1 MLLRR
6 GGKEEDASEA
16 ILFRIAHLE
25 VGWPWEGTFDLPI
38 VVAVQW
44 KVFGAGSS
52 THLDQMP
59 YVVVWGDLLAD
70 LSSWVWGFLPS
81 RILVL
86 QEKTLLPTE
95 LD

>member
-1 MLLRR
+1 
-6 GGKEEDASEA
+6 
-16 ILFRIAHLE
+16 
-25 VGWPWEGTFDLPI
+25 
-38 VVAVQW
+38 
-44 KVFGAGSS
+44 
-52 THLDQMP
+52 MP